1 MSNGFLYTTPA
12 PTQTPG
18 FEDINQSI
26 QVRNARFQRA
36 IERDQAIKNAQQV
49 QQARELANAKKIAA
63 TNAARADGYDSSKL
77 IPPLRP
83 LFNEYRQQKLEE
95 TNYFTADTAVV
106 EQALDDI
113 QNWYVKHTAH
123 TQDESVVGLHDQL
136 FELDSDPG
144 KRNDYAKEKSP
155 ISQLNIDI
163 NKFAEREM
171 YYRGG
176 FATDYRLGENGV
188 VYALPAGGDQGEM
201 PIYEMDAWTN
211 ASIYD
216 PMQFLGSKATKTML
230 EIATGV
236 VQEAA
241 TTLEKTYDANKAL
254 EKSTSLIKLNKT
266 DDGLVTRMRIIED
279 YFSDAMLGNTQL
291 VNEYI
296 ANERN
301 NEGNFIGEST
311 KTYQEAIFRYES
323 EAIQDLVR
331 LAAFEGK
338 RQDDESGNNTNGL
351 TLQEVE
357 AEVFDSTP
365 SAFRQISG
373 DPSMM
378 FGNVDA
384 LRRGEDMAFAEHYTL
399 ERFTK
404 DRVKVDIEN
413 PLYVPQV
420 NAAGEE
426 VYPDIDPVIQITPT
440 DLAIAPTGDGKY
452 QVVINNISVD
462 GSPYSMAILDG
473 EQDIDVIKKIDF
485 YLKDSYDGHMSID
498 KLVERAYQKY
508 NALEQA
514 QQQGAQG
521 APPAQTGRPD
531 TSRY

>member
-1 MSNGFLYTTPA
+1 MSDGFLYTTPA
-12 PTQTPG
+12 PAQTPG

-36 IERDQAIKNAQQV
+36 IERDQALKNAQQV

-113 QNWYVKHTAH
+113 QDWYVKHTAH

-136 FELDSDPG
+136 FELASDPG

-155 ISQLNIDI
+155 IAQLDLDI

-201 PIYEMDAWTN
+201 PIYEMEAWKN

-241 TTLEKTYDANKAL
+241 TTLEGTYDADRAL

-266 DDGLVTRMRIIED
+266 DNGLETRMRIIED
-279 YFSDAMLGNTQL
+279 YFPDAMLGNTQL

-296 ANERN
+296 ANERD

-331 LAAFEGK
+331 QAAFEGK

-351 TLQEVE
+351 TLEQVE
-357 AEVFDSTP
+357 AEVFGGADDA
-365 SAFRQISG
+365 AFRQISG

-378 FGNVDA
+378 FGKNVDA
-384 LRRGEDMAFAEHYTL
+384 LVRSGGLAYAMHYPL
-399 ERFTK
+399 ERLRK
-404 DRVKVDIEN
+404 DKVKIDIEN
-413 PLYVPQV
+413 PLYVPVV
-420 NAAGEE
+420 NAANRQ
-426 VYPDIDPVIQITPT
+426 VFPPDVDPVIQITPA

-452 QVVINNISVD
+452 QVVLNNISVD
-462 GSPYSMAILDG
+462 GSAYSMAILDG
-473 EQDIDVIKKIDF
+473 EQDIDKIRTIDF
-485 YLKDSYDGHMSID
+485 YLKDTYDNHMSID
-498 KLVERAYQKY
+498 KLVKKAYEKY
-508 NALEQA
+508 NAMEQA

-521 APPAQTGRPD
+521 SAPRGRGELD
-531 TSRY
+531 